1 MKIAILYAGSS
12 HIKSLLDRCVS
23 LGAEPVLVKSDTSAE
38 AIEALGPAGII
49 ITGSPWSVF
58 DPKCPVVDTDIY
70 GMTNVPI
77 LGVCYGMQRMAVD
90 LGGEVVRFPS
100 MEKGRVLLS
109 PEEGQESMLYRGFTT
124 QGVDV
129 WMAHSIQVREMPEGF
144 TRTGSTETTYFASME
159 RNNLFAVQ
167 FHPEKDGLGS
177 GKQVL
182 QNFLLYCEG

>member
-1 MKIAILYAGSS
+1 
-12 HIKSLLDRCVS
+12 
-23 LGAEPVLVKSDTSAE
+23 
-38 AIEALGPAGII
+38 
-49 ITGSPWSVF
+49 
-58 DPKCPVVDTDIY
+58 
-70 GMTNVPI
+70 
-77 LGVCYGMQRMAVD
+77 
-90 LGGEVVRFPS
+90 
-100 MEKGRVLLS
+100 
-109 PEEGQESMLYRGFTT
+109 MLYRGFTT